1 MIGNAVP
8 PLLAYEVARSIA
20 SALQGLDLSL
30 TATKHLT
37 PKASTPVLV
46 GYYKSDRH
54 KRLILKNKIYYVR
67 SDGRSGSMFQ
77 KDCSTIPK
85 YLLMHH
91 KEIAEL
97 YELENEDPTLVD
109 ASFLQKLG
117 FPTKGDTYLCF
128 RLKEIKSKD

>member
-8 PLLAYEVARSIA
+8 PRLAYEVARSIA

-54 KRLILKNKIYYVR
+54 KRLILKFTMSVRMVALALCSKKIV
-67 SDGRSGSMFQ
+67 
-77 KDCSTIPK
+77 
-85 YLLMHH
+85 
-91 KEIAEL
+91 
-97 YELENEDPTLVD
+97 
-109 ASFLQKLG
+109 LQSLNI
-117 FPTKGDTYLCF
+117 C
-128 RLKEIKSKD
+128 